1 MNELTFEERNLLCI
15 YNSDGTRGG
24 LIAAL
29 EDMRGYL
36 EPDETELLELTGS
49 ALTKLR
55 AMSDGQYEALD
66 LTPDFDLED
75 FADGE

>member
-1 MNELTFEERNLLCI
+1 MNELTFEEKNLLCI
-15 YNSDGTRGG
+15 YNSAGTRGG

-29 EDMRGYL
+29 EDMHGYL

-75 FADGE
+75 FANGE